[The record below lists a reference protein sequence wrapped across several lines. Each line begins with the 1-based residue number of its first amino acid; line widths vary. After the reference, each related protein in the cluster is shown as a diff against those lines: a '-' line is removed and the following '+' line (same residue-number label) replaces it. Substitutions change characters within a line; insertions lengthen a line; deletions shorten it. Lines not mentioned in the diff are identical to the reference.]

1 MNDDVLHKYPVWDR
15 LFELLYPCDENLT
28 DQEVD
33 AEISRLGID
42 MKPAFQRLHK
52 MIEAQRAKAQFASAK
67 AKRATI
73 GERIRG
79 VVAPR
84 FDDLRQ
90 RVNEFVGKIKGDEA
104 QLAYFHKLEGAAS
117 EEDLQSLLDDLEKLE
132 AIQEL
137 RNDSESK

>member
-1 MNDDVLHKYPVWDR
+1 MSDDIRYKYPVWDH
-15 LFELLYPCDENLT
+15 LFTLLYPCDESVTNE
-28 DQEVD
+28 EVKED
-33 AEISRLGID
+33 LARLGID

-52 MIEAQRAKAQFASAK
+52 MIEVQRAKAQFASAK

-73 GERIRG
+73 GESIHG

-90 RVNEFVGKIKGDEA
+90 RVNDFVGKMKGDEA
-104 QLAYFHKLEGAAS
+104 QLAYFHKLESAAS

-137 RNDSESK
+137 PNDSKSK